1 MRQLNPAGV
10 IGRVVAPCFAVLL
23 LRQVFCYIKGDD
35 EITLEKKKGREKER
49 ENTRIGC
56 RRAIVKA
63 KGETSEAR
71 KFFKRFNTY
80 RLWLSL
86 QQVISFSQT
95 SCKLSF
101 NSSK

>member
-23 LRQVFCYIKGDD
+23 LRQVFCYIKDDD
-35 EITLEKKKGREKER
+35 EITLEKKKEERKREKT
-49 ENTRIGC
+49 TRIGC

-80 RLWLSL
+80 RLRLSL

>member
-35 EITLEKKKGREKER
+35 EITLEKKRKRER
-49 ENTRIGC
+49 EEKTTRIGC